1 MKRIALTDGSGSWF
15 DLEKSEKFDEQTY
28 WNGSNHISKATGSQW
43 HHEVLFFTSSGKWI
57 LNTWSNYQGV
67 ADTFTEITER
77 EAATWFSRQAFQAD
91 EIPES
96 LHPII
101 AEMEI

>member
-1 MKRIALTDGSGSWF
+1 MKRIALTDESGSWF

-28 WNGSNHISKATGSQW
+28 WNGNNHISMATGSQW
-43 HHEVLFFTSSGKWI
+43 HHECLFLTKSGKWI

-67 ADTFTEITER
+67 AETYIEISQHA
-77 EAATWFSRQAFQAD
+77 AATWFSRQGFQLD

-96 LHPII
+96 LHPMVS
-101 AEMEI
+101 EMEI